1 MKTVSTSL
9 SQAARNVAEVASR
22 LVADM
27 EGERSPSSDVIKSM
41 IDAGFMRHFVPIQ
54 FGGRAGTFGE
64 LLCAVAVIGE
74 KCAASAWCASLFA
87 SSARFIAFFP
97 LAGQQEIW
105 TDGPDAA
112 VVCSVIPFGEA
123 VVEKDGWRLS
133 GRWPYM
139 SGIEF
144 ADWVIVCAKV
154 FDDGE
159 PELKLLAVPR
169 SDCRI
174 EDTWFSVGMQAT
186 GSNTAVIEDVLVP
199 AQRVGDRAAVFAGR
213 QANPSADPPIVGM
226 TPLPA
231 VNGLTFVVPALGAAR
246 GALALFSDYIAK
258 KIRDSPALPGVPG
271 VQGNRVTY
279 ETVLARSAAEID
291 AAQLLLER
299 IASISDHHAE
309 LAPVDVARN
318 ARDSAFAVDLLVTA
332 MNRIFRTAGTSG
344 QLAGG
349 LLQRFWRDIN
359 SVATHQA
366 LQFEPTA
373 RNYAR
378 TLFDGAP

>member
-1 MKTVSTSL
+1 MKTTSTSL
-9 SQAARNVAEVASR
+9 SQAAENVAEVASQ
-22 LVADM
+22 LIADM
-27 EGERSPSSDVIKSM
+27 EGERRLSSDVIKAM
-41 IDAGFMRHFVPIQ
+41 VDAGFMRHFVPIG
-54 FGGRAGTFGE
+54 FGGQAGTFGE
-64 LLCAVAVIGE
+64 LLAAVAVIGE

-97 LAGQQEIW
+97 LAAQQEIW
-105 TDGPDAA
+105 ADGPDAA

-123 VVEKDGWRLS
+123 VAEKDGWRVS

-144 ADWVIVCAKV
+144 ADWVIVCVKI
-154 FDDGE
+154 FGDGE

-169 SDCRI
+169 KDCRI

-186 GSNTAVIEDVLVP
+186 GSNTAVLENVFVP
-199 AQRVGDRAAVFAGR
+199 AQRAGDRAALFAGR
-213 QANPSADPPIVGM
+213 RANPSADPPVVGM

-246 GALALFSDYIAK
+246 GALALLSEHIVK

-271 VQGNRVTY
+271 VQGNRATY

-299 IASISDHHAE
+299 IASIADE
-309 LAPVDVARN
+309 NRDLTPVDVARN

-344 QLAGG
+344 QAAGG

-373 RNYAR
+373 RNYAK
-378 TLFDGAP
+378 TLFDRTR